1 MAACVNC
8 DAAAAAAALALDWT
22 STKGI
27 HACKKQD
34 LLSNEFPEF
43 SLNYPPE
50 THKTP
55 KFRARTHNS
64 LEQAHQ
70 STEFSTRAQEAAWFP
85 WAFLNHQQV
94 EPTEASPRA
103 RQFNSRGKRIA
114 GSLHPSDTPPTSS
127 QFKKACGKH
136 ARAPFF
142 PSLPFPSL
150 PFPVRRGRGTRRP
163 QFSPRRHRLHSE
175 TAEREREG

>member
-1 MAACVNC
+1 MT
-8 DAAAAAAALALDWT
+8 LANIT
-22 STKGI
+22 RQFAPQFSPGTKGI

-114 GSLHPSDTPPTSS
+114 GSLHPSDTPPHEFTVQESLW
-127 QFKKACGKH
+127 KACP
-136 ARAPFF
+136 RTF
-142 PSLPFPSL
+142 LPFPSL